1 MKIVKKYKHYYLCK
15 LCDDV
20 CFKYSYLK
28 SIIMS
33 QNRKNKV
40 FNNVEN
46 SGNETENIKNKCNC
60 VKHIDIAV
68 NYLNIINYVK
78 YISYI
83 L

>member
-1 MKIVKKYKHYYLCK
+1 
-15 LCDDV
+15 
-20 CFKYSYLK
+20 
-28 SIIMS
+28 MS